1 MLIERSYYYKEEYDM
16 MIHFYE
22 DVDGI
27 WYDYEDISYILE
39 YSDYKT
45 GYIYDN
51 DILDS
56 NKKTYKIKT
65 EDKYGQKR
73 INEHRFINTLA
84 TFELIRRNEERNN
97 RLRNMIKIIEK
108 ETGLLEPNDSNNHIL
123 KVNLNLMKTAIDNNE
138 IETLICAA
146 NEVYNSP
153 AIQDIINTP
162 EYYGERSFLYDEC
175 MDDEL
180 KDIIN
185 NAIDNDEL
193 EYIDLKFKIDEG
205 PIRYRKHK
213 KLKGESKCPDKE
225 WFRELI

>member
-1 MLIERSYYYKEEYDM
+1 MLIERSYYYKEDYNM
-16 MIHFYE
+16 TIHFYE

-27 WYDYEDISYILE
+27 WYDYEDIAYILE
-39 YSDYKT
+39 YNDFTS
-45 GYIYDN
+45 N
-51 DILDS
+51 DIYMNLNNT
-56 NKKTYKIKT
+56 NKREYEIEL
-65 EDKYGQKR
+65 EDKYGHKY
-73 INEHRFINTLA
+73 INDRKFINTIA

-97 RLRNMIKIIEK
+97 KLRNMIKIIEK
-108 ETGLLEPNDSNNHIL
+108 ETGMLEPSDSNNHVL

-138 IETLICAA
+138 IEALICAA

-180 KDIIN
+180 KEFIN

-193 EYIDLKFKIDEG
+193 DYIDLKFKIDDS

-213 KLKGESKCPDKE
+213 NVKDESNYPDWIK
-225 WFRELI
+225 ELI